1 MYDEVREQLI
11 AYYQQELNYTKVGL
25 VKETNPIERGKMC
38 WYALQR
44 CLGACQFAQM
54 MGLPFEIAE
63 MLFEAMRTN
72 LQELENGG

>member
-25 VKETNPIERGKMC
+25 INEADPIERDKIC

-63 MLFEAMRTN
+63 MLFEAMRNN
-72 LQELENGG
+72 LQELENNS

>member
-1 MYDEVREQLI
+1 MYDEIRDQLM
-11 AYYQQELNYTKVGL
+11 AYYQQELHYTKVGL
-25 VKETNPIERGKMC
+25 DNEADPIERGNIC
-38 WYALQR
+38 QYALQR

-63 MLFEAMRTN
+63 LLFEAMRTN

>member
-1 MYDEVREQLI
+1 MYDEIRDRLI

-25 VKETNPIERGKMC
+25 VHEADPIQRNNIC
-38 WYALQR
+38 QYTLQR

-54 MGLPFEIAE
+54 MGLPFDIAE

-72 LQELENGG
+72 LQEFENGG